1 MLSVAAAPEQW
12 LGRFMR
18 LCVIF
23 INQLSRGTPGKEN
36 GVRRTRGKELR
47 REAKSEEC
55 RGGAGGGGGGGLSS
69 SVVVLHQKESG
80 VVIPLVKKEKSSKRS
95 RDAPQTSPGRQQQQ
109 KKGSWQI
116 SKFGNYL
123 LQFIND
129 LPCYG
134 QLLRGGNNR
143 IIIVEVVISP
153 SGGRAACR

>member
-18 LCVIF
+18 LCVII
-23 INQLSRGTPGKEN
+23 INQLLRGTAGEEN
-36 GVRRTRGKELR
+36 GVGRARGKEPQR
-47 REAKSEEC
+47 GAKSEEC
-55 RGGAGGGGGGGLSS
+55 RGGAGGGGGLSS
-69 SVVVLHQKESG
+69 SVGVLHQKERG
-80 VVIPLVKKEKSSKRS
+80 VVIPLVKKEKSSKKS
-95 RDAPQTSPGRQQQQ
+95 RDAPQTSPGRQQQK

-134 QLLRGGNNR
+134 QLLRGGNNQ
-143 IIIVEVVISP
+143 IVIVEVVISP
-153 SGGRAACR
+153 SSGRAACR